1 MSANQ
6 PVFPYPGSY
15 ALHVDLDL
23 QPPQPCELV
32 RIQWRRQGFAA
43 VAFPLREDGEPTKV
57 VAESDLLDATP
68 LDADE
73 RRELADLQRLLK
85 DRIPRTAAMK
95 ARASGASSFACAAF
109 GRGSCATSW
118 PG

>member
-1 MSANQ
+1 MRCTSIWTCGRRSRANWSASS
-6 PVFPYPGSY
+6 GAAR
-15 ALHVDLDL
+15 AL
-23 QPPQPCELV
+23 PRSPFRCAKTASRP
-32 RIQWRRQGFAA
+32 RSSPKA
-43 VAFPLREDGEPTKV
+43 
-57 VAESDLLDATP
+57 DLLDATP